1 MKIQV
6 YIYWGKLESGI
17 YGNITVYTP
26 KPVKVHNPFKGCEV
40 DGVEL
45 VELRNESNVYK
56 SQLAFFRYIVNEYYT
71 NKRYKWESV
80 IDEPAANTIIIE
92 GEDTK
97 TTH

>member
-45 VELRNESNVYK
+45 VELRTQK
-56 SQLAFFRYIVNEYYT
+56 QLIDCRYRT
-71 NKRYKWESV
+71 RACHARV
-80 IDEPAANTIIIE
+80 IYA
-92 GEDTK
+92 
-97 TTH
+97 